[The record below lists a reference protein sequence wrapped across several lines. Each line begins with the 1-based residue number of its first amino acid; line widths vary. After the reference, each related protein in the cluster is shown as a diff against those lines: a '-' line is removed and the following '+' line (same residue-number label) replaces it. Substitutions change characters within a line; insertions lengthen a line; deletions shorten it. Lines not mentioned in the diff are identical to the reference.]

1 MQTVYVAQNG
11 TRVHPMTTPELAVFS
26 SEDLASRWCT
36 LRGGEWFWYGDGAS
50 FVDSQDTLDELET
63 EYRDMDEVLESVRV

>member
-11 TRVHPMTTPELAVFS
+11 THGVHTRTPELAVFS

-36 LRGGEWFWYGDGAS
+36 LRGGEWFWYGDGAG
-50 FVDSQDTLDELET
+50 FVDSQGTLDELET
-63 EYRDMDEVLESVRV
+63 EYRDKDEVLESVRI